1 MQLFNAARLIS
12 LFGCRKNGME
22 NREVCHISRGGFTT
36 RCVVDFSL
44 LFVRRC
50 NMSPTFT
57 TICSGNEVTPTQ
69 SPCLVKICKPSA
81 DAPTNKVIRLM
92 SSCCSARMEDFGSP
106 LMGG

>member
-1 MQLFNAARLIS
+1 MS
-12 LFGCRKNGME
+12 LLGWRKNGME
-22 NREVCHISRGGFTT
+22 YREVPHNSLGGFTT
-36 RCVVDFSL
+36 RCVVERSL

-57 TICSGNEVTPTQ
+57 TICSGSDVTPTQ